1 MSKYKYFPDNAEELN
16 SIALGYEFWK
26 TLDEH
31 THGHKVGTEYFQSM
45 YKEISK
51 ERDQILKIVT
61 ERELKLV
68 RSGVIVN

>member
-26 TLDEH
+26 AMDEH
-31 THGHKVGTEYFQSM
+31 THGYKKETEHFKRM

-51 ERDQILKIVT
+51 ERDQISKIVT
-61 ERELKLV
+61 ERESELV
-68 RSGVIVN
+68 RNGWIVN